1 MKTNQIMFLN
11 IRGCAVVNDNHI
23 ICGCH
28 LLLHCT
34 GDSSDVIILQLFMYQ
49 SINKKSLLYDKL

>member
-23 ICGCH
+23 
-28 LLLHCT
+28 LPVT
-34 GDSSDVIILQLFMYQ
+34 WMILA
-49 SINKKSLLYDKL
+49 SAIHVAINKQKSLFYDKL